1 MAITIDVFRTAA
13 NTSTGNQTFTGSLG
27 GLTPKAAKFEIT
39 RATTDGTAANHAN
52 YSIGGS

>member
-39 RATTDGTAANHAN
+39 RAT
-52 YSIGGS
+52 YRS